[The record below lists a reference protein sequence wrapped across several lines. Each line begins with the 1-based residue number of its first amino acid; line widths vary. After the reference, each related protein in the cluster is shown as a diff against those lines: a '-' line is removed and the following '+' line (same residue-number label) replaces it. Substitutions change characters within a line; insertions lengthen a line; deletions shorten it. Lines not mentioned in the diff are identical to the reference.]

1 MKIEP
6 AGDRKHMGRGGG
18 GKGERRQWKQNVF
31 PFSFFLSVS
40 FLFCF
45 FSALRD
51 HSRALTKLSKI
62 RRISVNS
69 LDFFNLFNL
78 SHVVYETNCLS
89 LTTIHRKFA
98 DHRLSLRVKTRHRP
112 TSNPIKKLM
121 SRDDIRSELWVQF
134 VSWRNL
140 GTATAPHRIPRQS
153 ICGTFTKGCII
164 ICLRKDI
171 FLWNVCILLLFS
183 EWKSGENYLLSKWPC
198 NAKSELTCVNIIVGD
213 NASILNCT
221 CIIWTGVC
229 LELDLS
235 SIK

>member
-6 AGDRKHMGRGGG
+6 AVDSKHMGRGV
-18 GKGERRQWKQNVF
+18 GERGKETMKKKCF
-31 PFSFFLSVS
+31 SCLFLPFCLFFVL
-40 FLFCF
+40 F
-45 FSALRD
+45 FSAFRD

-89 LTTIHRKFA
+89 LTSIHRKFA
-98 DHRLSLRVKTRHRP
+98 DHRLSLRVKTKHRP

-121 SRDDIRSELWVQF
+121 SRDDIRSELWVRF
-134 VSWRNL
+134 VSWRDL
-140 GTATAPHRIPRQS
+140 GTAIAPRRIPRQS
-153 ICGTFTKGCII
+153 AICGTFTRGCII

-171 FLWNVCILLLFS
+171 LLWNVCILLLFS

-198 NAKSELTCVNIIVGD
+198 NAKSELTCVDIM
-213 NASILNCT
+213 
-221 CIIWTGVC
+221 
-229 LELDLS
+229 
-235 SIK
+235 